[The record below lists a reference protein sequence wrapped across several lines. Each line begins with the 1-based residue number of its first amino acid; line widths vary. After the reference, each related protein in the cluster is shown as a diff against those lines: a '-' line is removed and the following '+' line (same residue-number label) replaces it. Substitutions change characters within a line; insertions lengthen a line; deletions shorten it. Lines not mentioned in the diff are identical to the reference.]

1 MASCVNCSMDRD
13 CSGKPRLRGEVS
25 RQEFAS
31 MTLRRNRH
39 TRNHS
44 CGIDGLIGA
53 CMHRAKN
60 IEVARVDRATSIVA
74 IRRFMRTSS
83 RRDPGPAE
91 ACCTDDSCRRIAQ
104 GRRSCRAADRGCR
117 RQEHRFQIQCKRDDH
132 GPGSPG
138 AREPGSLRPWGL
150 GFVVSGACGLVG
162 WGAQSISGVVQQCD
176 RQNNADTFATI
187 RRRT

>member
-1 MASCVNCSMDRD
+1 
-13 CSGKPRLRGEVS
+13 
-25 RQEFAS
+25 

-138 AREPGSLRPWGL
+138 AREPAALGSGVCGLGCLRTGGVGGAVYIRGRAAMRSSKQRRYVCNYKKTYLRPKIT
-150 GFVVSGACGLVG
+150 AMMY
-162 WGAQSISGVVQQCD
+162 AAMEQS
-176 RQNNADTFATI
+176 RARPLMTLI
-187 RRRT
+187 RM